1 MKIAG
6 SGYYVPS
13 YKQQVHM
20 QLIQGSLTND
30 EYPMEFFS
38 LVTRAE
44 FPWNGDVMIS
54 MHDEAWMDPP
64 SWFLCI
70 KKEWELIK

>member
-6 SGYYVPS
+6 SGYFVPS

-44 FPWNGDVMIS
+44 FP
-54 MHDEAWMDPP
+54 
-64 SWFLCI
+64 
-70 KKEWELIK
+70 

>member
-6 SGYYVPS
+6 SGYSVPS

-20 QLIQGSLTND
+20 QLTQGSFTNE
-30 EYPMEFFS
+30 EYTKFFS

-54 MHDEAWMDPP
+54 MYD
-64 SWFLCI
+64 
-70 KKEWELIK
+70 